1 MSLPEGVTPYPRW
14 RGRLAPGERWAVVAS
29 EEVRRA
35 LQGRWSLMAIL
46 LGFGWGAASIIEVAQ
61 MRQSVVETHDA
72 AWFVDMLQQLRW
84 FALAVAAA
92 IGAPTLLEDSRRGAL
107 ELYLTRNLT
116 SRGYLLGKAAAVLGL
131 TTITLLGPAILYY
144 LATLLFY
151 DTHPDNWHATA
162 VLYGAAYSIAW
173 GAMVAGLALG
183 LSCVGRSSRA
193 AILLLF
199 GGFVGMHIVV
209 SQLLSGL
216 TGNENLAILSPFS
229 GFDAMTPW
237 LFEGSLETV
246 VPGWWGAVQWGVL
259 TLIGWGL
266 VAWRRPRVRGEEV
279 A

>member
-1 MSLPEGVTPYPRW
+1 MPEGVTPYPRW
-14 RGRLAPGERWAVVAS
+14 GGRLAPGERWAVVAT

-35 LQGRWSLMAIL
+35 FQGRWSLMAIL

-61 MRQSVVETHDA
+61 LRQTQIATHDA
-72 AWFVDMLQQLRW
+72 SWFVEMLQQLRW
-84 FALAVAAA
+84 FGLAVAAT
-92 IGAPTLLEDSRRGAL
+92 IGTPSLLEDSRRGAL

-131 TTITLLGPAILYY
+131 TTITMLGPAILYY
-144 LATLLFY
+144 LATLAFY
-151 DTHPDNWHATA
+151 DEHPAQWHATA
-162 VLYGAAYSIAW
+162 VVYGGLYSIAW
-173 GAMVAGLALG
+173 GAMVTGLALG
-183 LSCVGRSSRA
+183 LSCIGRSSRA
-193 AILLLF
+193 AILLLL

-216 TGNENLAILSPFS
+216 TGNEKLAILSPFS

-237 LFEGSLETV
+237 LFEGTV
-246 VPGWWGAVQWGVL
+246 ESVLPGWWGAIQWGLLTVL
-259 TLIGWGL
+259 GWGL